1 MNKQFSN
8 KGTLIPHL
16 KDKKK
21 SIQDSWEPPKF
32 DFFFLKQ
39 QNKSIQKIQTTLKAS
54 NKNRK
59 KLKRLKIKSRKE
71 EKNITHKTK

>member
-1 MNKQFSN
+1 MNKPFSN
-8 KGTLIPHL
+8 KGTLIPHV
-16 KDKKK
+16 KDKKNQFMIHGNHL
-21 SIQDSWEPPKF
+21 SLI
-32 DFFFLKQ
+32 FFLKQ